1 LGTRLGFGAPGA
13 LGDEAVA
20 GLTPFGAEVP
30 VPAPVAGDALDV
42 TEPAGTPSVVEV
54 GPATPVR
61 VSDVVMFDVWLVEV
75 VLLAA
80 EAELAPLPLQARTAI
95 AIETRIERYIF
106 PSCGQR
112 LKRGVEESSSAY
124 SQYAF

>member
-1 LGTRLGFGAPGA
+1 LGTRLGFGAAGA

-30 VPAPVAGDALDV
+30 VPAAVAGDALDEA
-42 TEPAGTPSVVEV
+42 EPAEAPSVVEV
-54 GPATPVR
+54 GPATAVR
-61 VSDVVMFDVWLVEV
+61 VSDVLLFDVWVVEA

-80 EAELAPLPLQARTAI
+80 EAELAPLPVQAMATI

-112 LKRGVEESSSAY
+112 LKRGAEESFSVP

>member
-1 LGTRLGFGAPGA
+1 
-13 LGDEAVA
+13 
-20 GLTPFGAEVP
+20 
-30 VPAPVAGDALDV
+30 
-42 TEPAGTPSVVEV
+42 
-54 GPATPVR
+54 
-61 VSDVVMFDVWLVEV
+61 MFDVWLVEV

-80 EAELAPLPLQARTAI
+80 EAELAPLPLQAMTAI